1 MVRPLSQSHGL
12 LPDWAVFGYSSQALD
27 PLPCE
32 NPPQLPLPAC
42 HPASLP
48 SPPPG
53 CIATEGPPARE
64 GSSVSNGSKAKE
76 PCLFSLAL
84 FFFFLSLI
92 LSGGDRECVMV
103 EFSED
108 TRAQMQG
115 CWRASEPSV
124 CGDGSGC
131 RQGLMEHDSLIPSL
145 SLLFCNQ

>member
-1 MVRPLSQSHGL
+1 MVSCLTGQFLGIALRHWILCRARI
-12 LPDWAVFGYSSQALD
+12 LPSSLCQPAI
-27 PLPCE
+27 
-32 NPPQLPLPAC
+32 LPAC
-42 HPASLP
+42 HPHLLAALLQKGLLLERAVQFLMDPKQRSLV
-48 SPPPG
+48 
-53 CIATEGPPARE
+53 
-64 GSSVSNGSKAKE
+64 SSLWLS
-76 PCLFSLAL
+76 